1 MGRTRLAVVIIFLT
15 GCTAAP
21 TPASTTTTPATTTT
35 AAPADVAGAVAAFQA
50 CMSGAGFPL
59 AEVPLDPSGR
69 PDLSAL
75 ISDAATTVEFREA
88 LSYCAPLLGSF
99 LALDQ
104 RPGLAALVRDQ
115 LVRYAQCMRASGV
128 EDFPDPL
135 MEFEG
140 KSAPFPPEQIPLD
153 DPEFRDV
160 VEACASAIAVS

>member
-1 MGRTRLAVVIIFLT
+1 MGRTRLAVVVVFLA
-15 GCTAAP
+15 GCTAGT
-21 TPASTTTTPATTTT
+21 TPASTTTTSATTTT
-35 AAPADVAGAVAAFQA
+35 AAPADVEGAAAAFQT
-50 CMSGAGFPL
+50 CMSAAGVVL

-75 ISDAATTVEFREA
+75 ASDTATTFEFREA

-135 MEFEG
+135 VEFEG
-140 KSAPFPPEQIPLD
+140 TSAPFPSERIPLD
-153 DPEFRDV
+153 DPEFRDA